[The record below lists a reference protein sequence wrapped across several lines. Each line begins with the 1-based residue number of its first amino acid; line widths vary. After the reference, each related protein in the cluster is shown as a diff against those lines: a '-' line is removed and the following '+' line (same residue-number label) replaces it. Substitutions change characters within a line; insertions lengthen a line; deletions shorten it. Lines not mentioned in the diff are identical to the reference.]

1 MLCTKPDGSK
11 IEAVSDMCE
20 EVVGYVPCPAYGPTQ
35 IPASL
40 RPTAPGQIRITLV
53 TRHNVV
59 VRASIAL
66 IVHLINAKR
75 PSIATSFQS
84 TNRNTAFTIPATVAW
99 EGRTMARAKKAASI

>member
-1 MLCTKPDGSK
+1 MYH
-11 IEAVSDMCE
+11 VRH
-20 EVVGYVPCPAYGPTQ
+20 GPTQ

-84 TNRNTAFTIPATVAW
+84 TNRNTAFTIPATVAG